1 MISRLFTKNSPN
13 FRRNLYIAIAG
24 VLVFT
29 GCAVSVS
36 NDGASAQRMAADREA
51 ALAAA
56 ELMPDK
62 SLYTSQTFDWQ
73 DAARNRAVPA
83 RLYLPANSVD
93 KKLPLV
99 LFSHGIGGS
108 REGYKYLGRYFAAN
122 GYASLHLQHVGSDR
136 QVWFGNPLG
145 LLGRLNSAAQEGEAI
160 DRVRDL
166 SFALDQLLASD
177 IGPRLDSNRIIA
189 AGHSY
194 GANTT
199 MLAAG
204 AQVELDGRVVALRD
218 PRVKAAILMSAPP
231 FYGMSDTKR
240 ILKDIDVPT
249 LHITATADD
258 IEIPGYRS
266 GVADRI
272 EVYES
277 IGNGHNAPKALAV
290 FKGGSH
296 SIFTDRL
303 GTGGVELNPKVKA
316 ATRDLALAFLN
327 SLFAGDRDAMGKWK
341 ERNTALID
349 RFETRL
355 ALQ

>member
-1 MISRLFTKNSPN
+1 MISRLSTSS
-13 FRRNLYIAIAG
+13 RRTLALAIAG
-24 VLVFT
+24 ALVLA
-29 GCAVSVS
+29 GCAASVS
-36 NDGASAQRMAADREA
+36 TDGAQVQRIAAEREA
-51 ALAAA
+51 ALAAF

-62 SLYTSQTFDWQ
+62 SLYTTQTFDWQ
-73 DAARNRAVPA
+73 DDARKRAVPV
-83 RLYLPANSVD
+83 RLYLPANAGD

-99 LFSHGIGGS
+99 VFSHGIGGS
-108 REGYKYLGRYFAAN
+108 REGYKYLGRYLAAN
-122 GYASLHLQHVGSDR
+122 GYATLHLQHIGSDR
-136 QVWFGNPLG
+136 QIWFGNPLG
-145 LLGRLNSAAQEGEAI
+145 LLGRLSSAAQENEAI
-160 DRVRDL
+160 NRVQDL
-166 SFALDQLLASD
+166 SFALDQLLAGD
-177 IGPRLDSNRIIA
+177 IGPRIDNTRIIA

-204 AQVELDGRVVALRD
+204 AQVELEGRVVALRD
-218 PRVKAAILMSAPP
+218 PRIKAAILLSAPP

-272 EVYES
+272 DVYES
-277 IGNGHNAPKALAV
+277 MGNGRETAKTLAI

-303 GTGGVELNPKVKA
+303 GTGGVELNPKVKL

-327 SLFAGDRDAMGKWK
+327 GVFAGDSDAMGKWQ

-349 RFETRL
+349 RFESRV
-355 ALQ
+355 ARQ